1 MAKSGHLNVS
11 PLSWPNRYP
20 CQLFLRAPCYSRNL
34 FPETGHPY
42 NKPVVVRPIASS
54 RKWIALALPPV
65 CLQALLSLLLPRGY
79 TLTAIGDLLQN
90 GLLLAATIAVAR
102 SIAKGEQRAR
112 FFWALMTL
120 GFGMWLAS
128 QLLWTYFEVVLRHE
142 TPNPFVGDVVL
153 FVHIVPMMAALAVQ
167 PQLRQESQSA
177 RLGSLDVALLLI
189 GWLYLFLFLVIP
201 WQYVHFDEAV
211 YGRSFDI
218 LYLAEHLVFLSG
230 LALVARRSVGPWR
243 TIYAQFFGAASV
255 YAFGSI
261 LAGIAI
267 DFHTYYTGS
276 FYDLPLIAAMT
287 WFAGIGIAAPHI
299 LRDEAAKPV
308 AREHG
313 MWPARLAMLA
323 VFLTPLM
330 IAWAAFGPGAP
341 QPIRTYRLLLTVGVM
356 LIMGSLVFV
365 KQHVLDRKLIR
376 LLQESRQNLDEM
388 VKLKDDLADKE
399 KSLRWHGVELQ
410 RKNVELQQ
418 ISFTDSLTEVWN
430 RRFLEETL
438 KGDAGRVL
446 RDYQRTEGLS
456 AARDDH
462 RDLIFIMVD
471 MDFFKRV
478 NDDYG
483 HTAGD
488 ELLKKVAERLSRM
501 MRKSDVLVRWGGE
514 EFMIM
519 SRSADRA
526 GTALF
531 CSRILEMMADEPF
544 ELCKAVKV
552 RKTCSIGWAPY
563 PWCES
568 AYEAISAEEV
578 IELADMALYRAKSM
592 GRNQSVGFL
601 PSDAALAAGEKLS
614 MEIVRQE
621 RSELIKAVR
630 THGPG
635 KEDVSPAATATLN
648 GVTGDIVS

>member
-1 MAKSGHLNVS
+1 
-11 PLSWPNRYP
+11 
-20 CQLFLRAPCYSRNL
+20 
-34 FPETGHPY
+34 
-42 NKPVVVRPIASS
+42 VVVRPIASGK
-54 RKWIALALPPV
+54 RWIALALAPV
-65 CLQALLSLLLPRGY
+65 CLQALLSLLLPRGH

-90 GLLLAATIAVAR
+90 GLLLAATLAVVR
-102 SIAKGEQRAR
+102 NVTKGEQRAR

-128 QLLWTYFEVVLRHE
+128 QLLWTYFEVVLRHP

-167 PQLRQESQSA
+167 PHLKQESQSA
-177 RLGSLDVALLLI
+177 RLGSLDVVLLLI

-201 WQYVHFDEAV
+201 WQYVHFDEAI
-211 YGRSFDI
+211 YGRSFDL
-218 LYLAEHLVFLSG
+218 LYLSEHLVFLLG

-243 TIYAQFFGAASV
+243 TLYTQFFGAASV

-261 LAGIAI
+261 LAGVAI

-276 FYDLPLIAAMT
+276 LYDLPLIAAMT
-287 WFAGIGIAAPHI
+287 WFAGIGIAAPTI
-299 LRDEAAKPV
+299 LRDETATKV
-308 AREHG
+308 AREHSI
-313 MWPARLAMLA
+313 WPARLAMLA

-330 IAWAAFGPGAP
+330 IAWAAFGPAP
-341 QPIRTYRLLLTVGVM
+341 QAIRTYRLLLTVGVM
-356 LIMGSLVFV
+356 LLMGSLVFV
-365 KQHVLDRKLIR
+365 KQHVLDGKLIH
-376 LLQESRQNLDEM
+376 LLQESRQNLEEM

-418 ISFTDSLTEVWN
+418 ISFTDSLTGVWN

-446 RDYQRTEGLS
+446 RDYQRTEGSS

-531 CSRILEMMADEPF
+531 CSRILEMMAHEPF

-601 PSDAALAAGEKLS
+601 PSDAALAAREDLS
-614 MEIVRQE
+614 MEILRQGGPE
-621 RSELIKAVR
+621 FIKMVR

-635 KEDVSPAATATLN
+635 KEVKEDLPAASVNRFL
-648 GVTGDIVS
+648 GDIVS